1 MATTCSCLH
10 TTHCGVSLASS
21 TSATAPPPPPCFSLA
36 SVCISLSP
44 ILHTLLLHFDLL
56 HCPGL
61 HLPANIYL
69 YLHCRLHIHQCSWKL
84 ASQMDERQS
93 AESSV
98 LEDRGKSKGSQRYHF
113 LESTT
118 VALNPQWDSKSWL
131 KSHSSLRCHKT
142 FIRVAILVMMLAL
155 FKISTYIGMDK
166 NEHKNSNS
174 LLEDNFMFDF

>member
-1 MATTCSCLH
+1 MATTCFCLH
-10 TTHCGVSLASS
+10 TTHCGVGLASS
-21 TSATAPPPPPCFSLA
+21 TSATAPPPPSPYFSLA

-118 VALNPQWDSKSWL
+118 VALNPQWDSKSCL
-131 KSHSSLRCHKT
+131 KSHFSLR
-142 FIRVAILVMMLAL
+142 MLAL
-155 FKISTYIGMDK
+155 FKISTYILIIVDK
-166 NEHKNSNS
+166 CTV
-174 LLEDNFMFDF
+174 